1 MKRNRG
7 DAAEEFDYG
16 DGVSWVRGP
25 LIGKGSHGC
34 VFLANPRKK
43 MKKGGCFPSVMAVK
57 SSEVSLSATLQKEK
71 ETLCNLQGCSSVLQC
86 FGDEETYSEDGQQ
99 MIYNLLLEYAPGGTL
114 GALIKKHTAVA
125 ALIPQSDVRAYAR
138 ALLRGLRHIHA
149 RGYVHCDLKPDN
161 ILLFLPNSGSAVA
174 KFVPKIADFGL
185 AKRTSKQGPCFRGT
199 PLYMS
204 PEAVVRGTQGPP
216 SDVWAL
222 GCVVLEML
230 TGRPPWDGAAFLDR
244 EGLLS
249 RIRTPNQLPKVPS
262 TLSKE
267 ASDFLKKCFVRKAPF
282 RSTAEKLLTHPFVA
296 ELDCKDDEPETN
308 GFEEE
313 EEEEGEEEEEEV
325 IYPVEGLSE
334 TVTETDDEYS
344 SFSSDD
350 QSYSSEDFFSSSVS
364 EEVVFPI
371 LPGKK

>member
-16 DGVSWVRGP
+16 DGVSWARGP
-25 LIGKGSHGC
+25 LIGKGSYGC

-43 MKKGGCFPSVMAVK
+43 MKNGGCFPSVMAVK
-57 SSEVSLSATLQKEK
+57 SSEVSLSATLQKER

-86 FGDEETYSEDGQQ
+86 FGDEETSSEDGQQ

-125 ALIPQSDVRAYAR
+125 ALIPESDVRAYTR

-149 RGYVHCDLKPDN
+149 CGYVHCDLKPDN
-161 ILLFLPNSGSAVA
+161 VLLFLPNSGSGIA

-185 AKRTSKQGPCFRGT
+185 AKRTSKQDFRFRGT

-204 PEAVVRGTQGPP
+204 PEAVVEGIQGPS

-230 TGRPPWDGAAFLDR
+230 TGRPPWDGVAFLDR
-244 EGLLS
+244 ERLLS
-249 RIRTPNQLPKVPS
+249 RIRTPNQLPKVPCS
-262 TLSKE
+262 LSKE
-267 ASDFLKKCFVRKAPF
+267 ARDFLKKCFVRKAPF
-282 RSTAEKLLTHPFVA
+282 RSPAEKLLSHPFVA
-296 ELDCKDDEPETN
+296 ELDCKDDESETN
-308 GFEEE
+308 SFDEDDEEE
-313 EEEEGEEEEEEV
+313 DV
-325 IYPVEGLSE
+325 LYPVKSLSE
-334 TVTETDDEYS
+334 TETETETETDDEYS
-344 SFSSDD
+344 LFSSYDH
-350 QSYSSEDFFSSSVS
+350 SYNSEKFFSSSVS